1 MSRDERRALGV
12 EQKWVLA
19 ICPERS
25 PGSKVLLV
33 QYHINSDY
41 AISPY
46 IVKTQGAWY
55 K

>member
-1 MSRDERRALGV
+1 MSRDERRALGT

-19 ICPERS
+19 IRPERS
-25 PGSKVLLV
+25 SDSKVLLV
-33 QYHINSDY
+33 QYHINSNY

-46 IVKTQGAWY
+46 IVKTQDAWY